1 MPLSGDGAARTSAD
15 QQRVGG
21 RRGVATLVVSLVAAV
36 AAVGA
41 AAATPTSAHRA
52 ARVSALESGV
62 LQQLNRIRAQHGL
75 TPLHLNAKLSAA
87 ATQHSREMGFDGYF
101 AHNSHDGTEFW
112 KRIERWYSP
121 SGYGYWSVGE
131 NLLWSSPD
139 VDPQRALD
147 LWMHSPEHRANILAP
162 RWREIGVSAVHLVS
176 APGTYHGLA
185 VTIITTD
192 FGVRR

>member
-1 MPLSGDGAARTSAD
+1 MPLLDDVRAGLAAD
-15 QQRVGG
+15 QLRVGA
-21 RRGVATLVVSLVAAV
+21 RRGIATLFVVLLAGVGAL
-36 AAVGA
+36 GA
-41 AAATPTSAHRA
+41 AAATPSSAHRVT
-52 ARVSALESGV
+52 RLSTLESGV

-75 TPLHLNAKLSAA
+75 APLHLNPRLTAA
-87 ATQHSREMGFDGYF
+87 ASQHSREMGVDGYF
-101 AHNSHDGTEFW
+101 DHSSVDGTAFW

-147 LWMHSPEHRANILAP
+147 LWMHSPEHRANILNA
-162 RWREIGVSAVHLVS
+162 RWREIGVSAVHLQS
-176 APGTYHGLA
+176 APGTYRGLA
-185 VTIITTD
+185 VTIVTTD

>member
-1 MPLSGDGAARTSAD
+1 MPLPDDVSTRVAAD
-15 QQRVGG
+15 QHGVGG
-21 RRGVATLVVSLVAAV
+21 RRGVAILVVALLAGIGAL
-36 AAVGA
+36 GA

-52 ARVSALESGV
+52 TRLSTLEAGV
-62 LQQLNRIRAQHGL
+62 LQQLNKIRAQHGL
-75 TPLHLNAKLSAA
+75 AALRLSPSLTAA
-87 ATQHSREMGFDGYF
+87 ATQHSREMGSDGYF
-101 AHNSHDGTEFW
+101 DHSSVDGTAFW

-162 RWREIGVSAVHLVS
+162 RWREIGVSAVHLMS
-176 APGTYHGLA
+176 APGTYHGQA

-192 FGVRR
+192 FGVRH